1 MKLLFKMD
9 SPLTAYIL
17 IVQGRC
23 VRLNSQSSCVFNI
36 STILAVYV
44 TFSIR
49 NLFNNKFELII
60 IIAKSNYLRITEYMT
75 TTKCI

>member
-60 IIAKSNYLRITEYMT
+60 IAKMNYLRITEYMT